1 MSLPAALVAQVLDA
15 VVDDELPL
23 AITVPLGVIAL
34 AGAAVGG
41 WSVGRR
47 GRHGRGARLLVGA
60 AVGAVVLGLL
70 AGLGL
75 VRQAAAGND
84 VRAAALPALALAG
97 VLLGLGGAAL
107 GSRSAART
115 RP

>member
-15 VVDDELPL
+15 VLEDELPL
-23 AITVPLGVIAL
+23 PLTALLGAIAL

-41 WSVGRR
+41 GLVGRR
-47 GRHGRGARLLVGA
+47 GRHGRGARLAAGA
-60 AVGAVVLGLL
+60 GVGAVVLGLL

-75 VRQAAAGND
+75 VRQAAAGDD

-97 VLLGLGGAAL
+97 ALLGLGGAAL